1 MHPKGGGKKLNLGQ
15 WPIPSPQLSR
25 CRQGKRPPP
34 AKNRG
39 TARRHASAR
48 PEGTGGGGNG
58 HGHFGHLSPPRNGRT
73 GIQSDPVQE
82 PEWPRNRERADEE
95 AVLQRRM
102 RRRWDHDEDVCGCR
116 GRSIHRMTGM
126 GGGLV
131 LSSLLFPPPH
141 LKLPPRDIYIC
152 IPHSIS
158 TPLSSHRKK
167 NSTLLCV
174 MSLSDRNPEFC
185 NTRKYVCWDEMV
197 GMKMYRIWTVI
208 SYLFLYLCSNTESD
222 MNIISFYRIKL

>member
-1 MHPKGGGKKLNLGQ
+1 MANDQ
-15 WPIPSPQLSR
+15 SPHLSLAGVAR
-25 CRQGKRPPP
+25 ARGRHRPRTAAPRADTPVHGRRVP
-34 AKNRG
+34 AAAATV
-39 TARRHASAR
+39 TAISAI
-48 PEGTGGGGNG
+48 
-58 HGHFGHLSPPRNGRT
+58 SPPRNGRT
-73 GIQSDPVQE
+73 GIQSDPAQE

-158 TPLSSHRKK
+158 TPISSHRGKK
-167 NSTLLCV
+167 ILL
-174 MSLSDRNPEFC
+174 F
-185 NTRKYVCWDEMV
+185 
-197 GMKMYRIWTVI
+197 
-208 SYLFLYLCSNTESD
+208 FA
-222 MNIISFYRIKL
+222 

>member
-1 MHPKGGGKKLNLGQ
+1 M
-15 WPIPSPQLSR
+15 
-25 CRQGKRPPP
+25 
-34 AKNRG
+34 
-39 TARRHASAR
+39 RR
-48 PEGTGGGGNG
+48 
-58 HGHFGHLSPPRNGRT
+58 
-73 GIQSDPVQE
+73 
-82 PEWPRNRERADEE
+82 
-95 AVLQRRM
+95 RRRRR

-174 MSLSDRNPEFC
+174 MSLSDINPEFC
-185 NTRKYVCWDEMV
+185 NMRKCMLGWKCDGMVMRTSGDKCCWGWVVCFFADAA
-197 GMKMYRIWTVI
+197 GRIMEVLLDPW
-208 SYLFLYLCSNTESD
+208 SGPRNG
-222 MNIISFYRIKL
+222 R